1 MNHVFLSGVA
11 ESTPVLVS
19 RDEQTPHAVMAL
31 TVSHRTAAGVE
42 KKEQYPISAWHS
54 AALRM
59 TELIRPGARVSI
71 KGYLSQ
77 RQTGEGIFLEVTAEE
92 FLVSSPPSIV
102 RPLRRSTP
110 VQPTA
115 PERPAV
121 IIADRQKEP

>member
-59 TELIRPGARVSI
+59 T
-71 KGYLSQ
+71 
-77 RQTGEGIFLEVTAEE
+77 
-92 FLVSSPPSIV
+92 
-102 RPLRRSTP
+102 
-110 VQPTA
+110 
-115 PERPAV
+115 
-121 IIADRQKEP
+121 